1 MADSSLNMRFKA
13 KGMELSS
20 ALKEYFIGKIDKLE
34 HKGLVEWID
43 VEFGQTIAHRGVAD
57 DFYVRV
63 LLKMPK
69 AYVRVK
75 KSGDDIYALVDEVVD
90 ILVQKVNQ
98 YFSKLAEQPKVP
110 EKLIV
115 LQDQE
120 DFSNDVAKYLD
131 YEVRVRRKELK
142 EMAPMTVQEAVVHLE
157 LLGLPAFI
165 FRNVEDGNSVQMLYK
180 DGTEYV
186 LVVPPKV

>member
-1 MADSSLNMRFKA
+1 MAETKLNMRFKA
-13 KGMELSS
+13 KGMELST
-20 ALKEYFIGKIDKLE
+20 ALKEYFIEKIDKLE

-75 KSGDDIYALVDEVVD
+75 KSGDDIYALVDEVTD

-98 YFSKLAEQPKVP
+98 YFNKLADQPKVP
-110 EKLIV
+110 QKVLV

-120 DFSNDVAKYLD
+120 DFSSDAAKYLD

-165 FRNVEDGNSVQMLYK
+165 FRNVEDNNAIQMIYK

-186 LVVPPKV
+186 LVVPPQI